1 MKRSWNALV
10 WIGFG
15 VALFA
20 GLSYYLFFIRF
31 PETRDVPWANLLLFF
46 VAGWL
51 LAVGVRRAYR
61 QPERYRGKISGV
73 ILGALSVLL
82 FGLFCYGNFVLARQ
96 LPSASDAL
104 RPGQP
109 APGFTL
115 ADANGKTI
123 ALSELL
129 NKNRAVLLIF
139 YRGYW

>member
-1 MKRSWNALV
+1 MKRSWNAFV

-15 VALFA
+15 VALLA

-31 PETRDVPWANLLLFF
+31 PETRDVPWANLLLFL

-73 ILGALSVLL
+73 ILGTLSVLL
-82 FGLFCYGNFVLARQ
+82 FGLFCYGNLVLARQ
-96 LPSASDAL
+96 LPSAGNAL
-104 RPGQP
+104 RVGQP

-115 ADANGKTI
+115 SDANGKSV

-129 NKNRAVLLIF
+129 SGRRGVLLIF